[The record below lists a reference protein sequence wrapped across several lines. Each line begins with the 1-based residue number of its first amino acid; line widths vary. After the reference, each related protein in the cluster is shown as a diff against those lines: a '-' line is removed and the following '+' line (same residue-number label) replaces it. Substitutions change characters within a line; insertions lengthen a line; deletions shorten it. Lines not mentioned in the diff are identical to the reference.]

1 MIFIESSVF
10 TKLMTNYLSDSQY
23 SEFQKYLLKNPDIGD
38 LIRGS
43 GGLRKV
49 RWTSGNKGKR
59 GGVRIIYFWKIAEDQ
74 IYLLTI
80 YAKNEITDLS
90 SNDKRI
96 LKQMIDRWHD
106 G

>member
-80 YAKNEITDLS
+80 YAKNEITDIS
-90 SNDKRI
+90 PNDKRI
-96 LKQMIDRWHD
+96 LKQMIDR
-106 G
+106 

>member
-1 MIFIESSVF
+1 
-10 TKLMTNYLSDSQY
+10 MTNYLSDSQY

-59 GGVRIIYFWKIAEDQ
+59 GGVRIIYFWKTAEDQ

-90 SNDKRI
+90 PNDKLV